1 MMNQHIFF
9 DCNFFISNKMWR
21 KKKFTSYTE
30 YKYKQDLVLP
40 YVVLNNTIKTLKT
53 QLVMEQKNGEEFIL
67 FLQPRRHTKQ
77 RKTSEIKHKIMCMSD
92 LNASNS
98 YKREQCH

>member
-1 MMNQHIFF
+1 
-9 DCNFFISNKMWR
+9 
-21 KKKFTSYTE
+21 
-30 YKYKQDLVLP
+30 
-40 YVVLNNTIKTLKT
+40 
-53 QLVMEQKNGEEFIL
+53 MEQKNGEEFYNRADT
-67 FLQPRRHTKQ
+67 QND

>member
-1 MMNQHIFF
+1 MMNQHIFLLATK
-9 DCNFFISNKMWR
+9 CENAEQN
-21 KKKFTSYTE
+21 KKFTSYTE

-40 YVVLNNTIKTLKT
+40 YVVLNNTIKTSKT
-53 QLVMEQKNGEEFIL
+53 QLVMEQKNGEEFL
-67 FLQPRRHTKQ
+67 FLQPRRHTKR

>member
-9 DCNFFISNKMWR
+9 LTAIFLLATKCGE

-40 YVVLNNTIKTLKT
+40 YVVLNNTIKTSKT
-53 QLVMEQKNGEEFIL
+53 QLVMEQKNGEEFY
-67 FLQPRRHTKQ
+67 FYFYNRADTQND
-77 RKTSEIKHKIMCMSD
+77 E
-92 LNASNS
+92 
-98 YKREQCH
+98 KRVK